1 MCRRGSRSG
10 TTGTSMCR
18 PGSRATLDGA
28 SLCPDAGRLHRI
40 GIGRTR
46 ARTHVLLLVQDLD
59 IRVINAATGELLRAL
74 TLDPRATTSPPDGR
88 TDPHP
93 QPRPTAST
101 PDPDVGSG
109 CPRCLETQWWGRWD
123 SNPHCQEPKSCASA
137 YWATAPGDQVCTT
150 EDLPPSELVP

>member
-40 GIGRTR
+40 GIGRSH
-46 ARTHVLLLVQDLD
+46 ARTHVIMLVQDLD
-59 IRVINAATGELLRAL
+59 VRTVHAATGGLLRQL
-74 TLDPRATTSPPDGR
+74 TSSRPGPTREPAGRPAPRT
-88 TDPHP
+88 HP
-93 QPRPTAST
+93 RERKHT

-109 CPRCLETQWWGRWD
+109 CPRCPETSHECPGWD
-123 SNPHCQEPKSCASA
+123 SNPHWMDFEA
-137 YWATAPGDQVCTT
+137 
-150 EDLPPSELVP
+150 